1 MSVPI
6 FVCRF
11 YLAFSDPVAF
21 DALVKDL
28 KFNQVWG
35 AYTQFPCPHDPPHPQ
50 LTPEQVTDLNARL
63 SAAVKAASAP
73 VLEPKA

>member
-6 FVCRF
+6 SVCRY
-11 YLAFSDPVAF
+11 YLAFSDPVVF

-35 AYTQFPCPHDPPHPQ
+35 AYTQFPCPHNPKHPQ
-50 LTPEQVTDLNARL
+50 LTSAQVTDLNARL
-63 SAAVKAASAP
+63 SAAVKAAPEP
-73 VLEPKA
+73 VL

>member
-6 FVCRF
+6 SDCRF
-11 YLAFSDPVAF
+11 FLAFADPVAF

-35 AYTQFPCPHDPPHPQ
+35 AYTQFPCPHDPKHPE
-50 LTPEQVTDLNARL
+50 LTPEQVTDLHARL
-63 SAAVKAASAP
+63 SAAVKAAP
-73 VLEPKA
+73 EPKV

>member
-11 YLAFSDPVAF
+11 YLAFSDPMEF
-21 DALVKDL
+21 DALVKDM

-35 AYTQFPCPHDPPHPQ
+35 AWSQLPCPHDPKHPQ
-50 LTPEQVTDLNARL
+50 LTEEQVTDLNARL
-63 SAAVKAASAP
+63 SAAIKAAPAP
-73 VLEPKA
+73 VEPKA